1 MARFLRQ
8 SRFDIYKGKAAAQFK
23 LIPYDDN
30 RERDGRSRPGGFV
43 LLEMA
48 PFKEKRDGIKY
59 YDWEKKTSFALSK
72 PEEMGKIIIAPA
84 LIAQE
89 NGEPLEIFH
98 KNGDKIKKLI
108 ISKAPDGKNL
118 FFNLNA
124 QADSGWINYSVTIS
138 REEFTALKE
147 LLNVAMLETIGWGST
162 YSLLTDMDERLAKLE
177 EKILND

>member
-1 MARFLRQ
+1 LARILRQ

-30 RERDGRSRPGGFV
+30 RIRDGKQRPGGFV

-48 PFKEKRDGIKY
+48 PFKEKIDDIKY

-72 PEEMGKIIIAPA
+72 PEEIGKIIIAPS
-84 LIAQE
+84 L
-89 NGEPLEIFH
+89 NEPLEIFH
-98 KNGDKIKKLI
+98 KSGDKIKKLI

-118 FFNLNA
+118 FFNLNT
-124 QADSGWINYSVTIS
+124 QTDSGWINYSITVS

-147 LLNVAMLETIGWGST
+147 LLNTASLETIGWGST
-162 YSLLTDMDERLAKLE
+162 YSLIVSIDERLARLE
-177 EKILND
+177 EKLLND